1 MFITAKIALVIIS
14 QSAVVVFR
22 AQIHCCPAQTIK
34 INRCVTDY
42 WKTKSKK
49 TKTKQN
55 KTKQNKK
62 KQTKNKK
69 IDSRGCLKKCYSTGR
84 RIPLTLR
91 SDRRRELWKTTWLNL
106 KTTWRNQSS
115 WTRQKLSSLSF
126 SALTKTKSI
135 FMSPTYQGGL
145 RKKWCK
151 WGLI

>member
-42 WKTKSKK
+42 CKTKSKK

-62 KQTKNKK
+62 KTKKQKK
-69 IDSRGCLKKCYSTGR
+69 LIAGGACRSV
-84 RIPLTLR
+84 IPPEDVYR
-91 SDRRRELWKTTWLNL
+91 
-106 KTTWRNQSS
+106 
-115 WTRQKLSSLSF
+115 
-126 SALTKTKSI
+126 
-135 FMSPTYQGGL
+135 
-145 RKKWCK
+145 
-151 WGLI
+151 